1 MQPGP
6 SRGSSH
12 LSHAVTGFTLV
23 ELVMVI
29 MIIGILSV
37 SFAPR
42 IASLSTYDTR
52 TWTDDLREVLRHAR
66 SLAAYR
72 GCGVRADVSADGYAL
87 WHDARCHQ
95 EATPDFSLP
104 VLSALERTPIARPLP
119 ESLTVE
125 PVSLIFQP
133 DGTVTFPAAPAQTFV
148 QITLDTQQVQVWL
161 ASGRVQ

>member
-6 SRGSSH
+6 SRGSRHFSH
-12 LSHAVTGFTLV
+12 PVTGFTLV

-29 MIIGILSV
+29 VIIGVLSV

-42 IASLSTYDTR
+42 VASLSTYDTR
-52 TWTDDLREVLRHAR
+52 TWADDLREVLRHAR

-72 GCGVRADVSADGYAL
+72 GCAVRVDVGAEGYAL
-87 WHDARCHQ
+87 WHDAHCHQ
-95 EATPDFSLP
+95 TPTADFSLP

-119 ESLTVE
+119 ESLAVE
-125 PVSLIFQP
+125 PVSLVFQT
-133 DGTVTFPAAPAQTFV
+133 DGTVTWSSAEVQEFV
-148 QITLDTQQVQVWL
+148 QITLDTQQVRVWL

>member
-6 SRGSSH
+6 SSGSSPVSRT
-12 LSHAVTGFTLV
+12 LTGFTLV

-29 MIIGILSV
+29 MIIGVLSV

-42 IASLSTYDTR
+42 IASLSTYDIR
-52 TWTDDLREVLRHAR
+52 TWADDLREVLRHAR
-66 SLAAYR
+66 SLATYR
-72 GCGVRADVSADGYAL
+72 GCAVRVDVGSDGYSL

-95 EATPDFSLP
+95 DVTPDFSLP
-104 VLSALERTPIARPLP
+104 VLSTLERTPIARALP
-119 ESLTVE
+119 ESLTVQ
-125 PVSLIFQP
+125 PVSLIFQA
-133 DGTVTFPAAPAQTFV
+133 DGTVTFAAGPTQEFA